1 MSRIVLITG
10 ASSGYGKA
18 TAKAL
23 YERRIELLKEEDSAK
38 KLKEAEQNYAK
49 KLEDI
54 ASKKSDLE
62 TQLRQYGMSDRQ
74 IALDELN
81 QELASSLEG
90 ITNTDEILAKLLAN
104 DGKSDYDFIDL
115 ESAYVKPFVDNDLL
129 EKLDYKN
136 IPNSEALDESCWGVV
151 GDEKNV
157 WILPMTMYRLSVK

>member
-1 MSRIVLITG
+1 MKKKWFKKMVAVAMTVIVAAG
-10 ASSGYGKA
+10 CFAGCGK
-18 TAKAL
+18 KD
-23 YERRIELLKEEDSAK
+23 EVNSKG
-38 KLKEAEQNYAK
+38 YAK
-49 KLEDI
+49 EINIMIWEGSYPDSIFEDFE
-54 ASKKSDLE
+54 KE
-62 TQLRQYGMSDRQ
+62 YGTHVNISY
-74 IALDELN
+74 
-81 QELASSLEG
+81 